1 MGCLA
6 TLEGKHNWLLSRI
19 DLAGSVLPSRVLDIP
34 SQMRIHTDS
43 PN

>member
-6 TLEGKHNWLLSRI
+6 MMDGKHNWLFVRI
-19 DLAGSVLPSRVLDIP
+19 DLAGSVLPSRVLNIP